1 MDQSTIE
8 KIESLVLSGARPLTT
23 PFPAMLVPNGVSI
36 KSLECFQPLRNRF
49 RGSFAT
55 SVLSE
60 FAAYVRANPKKGAGF
75 IADFDGS
82 LEAKV
87 FFNLGDA
94 ADPGHADWTAS
105 LNVKPTAA
113 WAALMAIDGK
123 RLSQRELAE
132 WIEDWSDNMAALNSA
147 DEGMHLSMAIAAI
160 RSITISAKSEV
171 GHSERDFGA
180 ARTALEDI
188 EAKSAGGL
196 PKFLVFE
203 AQPALGF
210 QARTVR
216 LRVAV
221 ITGEKPALTLRIVGK
236 EALLEDMR
244 REFREL
250 VLREIGDAAV
260 MTIGSFNPG

>member
-1 MDQSTIE
+1 MDKTTIE
-8 KIESLVLSGARPLTT
+8 KIESLVLAGAQPLAT
-23 PFPAMLVPNGVSI
+23 PFPAMLIPNGVSI

-49 RGSFAT
+49 RGSFET

-75 IADFDGS
+75 IDDDIA
-82 LEAKV
+82 LAAKV

-94 ADPGHADWTAS
+94 ADPGHADWTAT
-105 LNVKPTAA
+105 LNLQPTAA

-147 DEGMHLSMAIAAI
+147 DDAMHLSMAIAAI
-160 RSITISAKSEV
+160 RNITISAKTEV
-171 GHSERDFGA
+171 GHSEKDFGA

-260 MTIGSFNPG
+260 MTIGSFNPV

>member
-1 MDQSTIE
+1 MDQTTIE
-8 KIESLVLSGARPLTT
+8 KIESLVLAGARPLAT

-49 RGSFAT
+49 RGSFVT

-60 FAAYVRANPKKGAGF
+60 FAAYVRANPQGVGF
-75 IADFDGS
+75 IDDFDNS

-113 WAALMAIDGK
+113 WAALTAIDGK

-132 WIEDWSDNMAALNSA
+132 WIEDWSDNMAALTSA
-147 DEGMHLSMAIAAI
+147 EAAMHLSMAVAAI
-160 RSITISAKSEV
+160 RNITISAKTEV
-171 GHSERDFGA
+171 GHSEKDFGA

-188 EAKSAGGL
+188 EAKSASGL
-196 PKFLVFE
+196 PKFFVFE

-210 QARTVR
+210 RCRTAR

-236 EALLEDMR
+236 EALLEDIR

>member
-23 PFPAMLVPNGVSI
+23 PFPAMLVPSGVSI

-60 FAAYVRANPKKGAGF
+60 FAAYVRANPKGVGF
-75 IADFDGS
+75 IADGDA
-82 LEAKV
+82 LAARV

-94 ADPGHADWTAS
+94 AEPGHADWTAT
-105 LNVKPTAA
+105 LTVQPTAA
-113 WAALMAIDGK
+113 WAAVMAVDGK

-132 WIEDWSDNMAALNSA
+132 WIEDWADYTSALTSA
-147 DEGMHLSMAIAAI
+147 DDVMHLSMAVAAI
-160 RSITISAKSEV
+160 HNITISAKTEV
-171 GHSERDFGA
+171 GHSEKDFGA

-210 QARTVR
+210 RCRTAR

-236 EALLEDMR
+236 EALLEDIR

>member
-49 RGSFAT
+49 RGSFET

-60 FAAYVRANPKKGAGF
+60 FAAYVRANPKGAGF
-75 IADFDGS
+75 IADGDN
-82 LEAKV
+82 LAARV

-94 ADPGHADWTAS
+94 ADPGHADWTAT

-113 WAALMAIDGK
+113 WHALMAIDGK

-132 WIEDWSDNMAALNSA
+132 WIEDWSDNVIALDSSEDLVPLTQA
-147 DEGMHLSMAIAAI
+147 VAAI
-160 RSITISAKSEV
+160 RNITISAKSEV
-171 GHSERDFGA
+171 GHAERDFGA
-180 ARTALEDI
+180 TRTALEDI
-188 EAKSAGGL
+188 EAKAAAGM
-196 PKFLVFE
+196 PKLLTFDAE
-203 AQPALGF
+203 PALGF
-210 QARTVR
+210 DNRTVR